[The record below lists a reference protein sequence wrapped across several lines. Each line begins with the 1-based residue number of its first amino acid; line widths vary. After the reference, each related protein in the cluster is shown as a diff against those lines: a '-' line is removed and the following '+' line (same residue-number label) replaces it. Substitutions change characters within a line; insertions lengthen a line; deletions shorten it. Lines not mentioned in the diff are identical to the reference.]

1 MIDKRLKKIFINI
14 LNIETDIIE
23 MSEIDNT
30 SEWDSLGHIR
40 LISEIEEEFGIQ
52 LEASEISEF
61 VDYESIKHIILKH
74 IE

>member
-14 LNIETDIIE
+14 LNIEADIIE

-30 SEWDSLGHIR
+30 SEWDSLGHIK
-40 LISEIEEEFGIQ
+40 LISEIEAEFGIQ
-52 LEASEISEF
+52 LEASEISEI
-61 VDYESIKHIILKH
+61 VDYASIKQIVLKH